1 MWPEDLVRNDGEM
14 GEIYGK
20 LFFFRKIICICLS
33 GLFTLRH
40 GLLARIRSRVKPVEV
55 QTLFVIT

>member
-1 MWPEDLVRNDGEM
+1 MWPEVLVRNDGEM

-20 LFFFRKIICICLS
+20 CFFFRKIICICLS

-40 GLLARIRSRVKPVEV
+40 RLLATLAIRTRS
-55 QTLFVIT
+55 L